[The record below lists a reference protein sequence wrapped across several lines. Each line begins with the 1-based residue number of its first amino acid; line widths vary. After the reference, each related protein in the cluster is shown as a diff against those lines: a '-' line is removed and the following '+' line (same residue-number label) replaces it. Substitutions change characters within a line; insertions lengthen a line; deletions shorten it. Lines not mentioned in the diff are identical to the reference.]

1 MARVPSFKHFKPVV
15 ILGTHDQKK
24 ECALLFSSFAVYPH
38 HRGKFL
44 SLLIILLVVV
54 VAFLFVGIAQ
64 KAFASI
70 GFDEEEFALIL
81 VVTFIGSFVNLPVYK
96 INRLARVVDYQE
108 IRVFWVTYRVP
119 QYDVRKVSTTVAVN
133 VGGALVP
140 VIVSAYLLATHSTD
154 LLAAATG
161 VLLTSVIVHLVA
173 RKVKGVGI
181 VTPAFV
187 PPIAAAV
194 IAIIVSGGNPAA
206 AAVVAYVS
214 GTLGA
219 LIGADL
225 SNMRGLSGLGA
236 DMVSIGGAGTFD
248 GVFLTGLIAVFLVT
262 LI

>member
-1 MARVPSFKHFKPVV
+1 LQLYTIGISPEKLS
-15 ILGTHDQKK
+15 
-24 ECALLFSSFAVYPH
+24 SSFAVYPH
-38 HRGKFL
+38 HRGAFL
-44 SLLIILLVVV
+44 TFLIILLAIV

-64 KAFASI
+64 SAFAKI
-70 GFDEEEFALIL
+70 GFDEAEFALIL
-81 VVTFIGSFVNLPVYK
+81 IATFLGSFINVPIYK
-96 INRLARVVDYQE
+96 LNRLARVVDYQE
-108 IRVFWVTYRVP
+108 VTVFWVTYRVP
-119 QYDVRKVSTTVAVN
+119 QYDLRKVSTTVALN

-140 VIVSAYLLATHSTD
+140 VLVSGYLLATHPSV
-154 LLAAATG
+154 LLSAVAG
-161 VLLTSVIVHLVA
+161 IVLTSVIVHLVA

-181 VTPAFV
+181 VTPVFV
-187 PPIAAAV
+187 PPLAAAI
-194 IAIIVSGGNPAA
+194 IAIIVTLANPSA

-225 SNMRGLSGLGA
+225 SNMRGLGGLGA